1 MDRCFP
7 CSAAAH
13 HRPVTNPTCQVFS
26 SVFCSPS
33 TTQVRDSM
41 KHRMFAVSLLFVAAC
56 QQLATG
62 PGQSQLRVE
71 TTGTTFTRGAAPEFA
86 VIPFVVTN
94 QDSRPIYL
102 AWCGERLMAALD
114 RREAGQWVQ
123 HSGDGCLTNQDIS
136 PVELAPGATVQ
147 SQRGVTEAGEYRL
160 RLGSSGSPAEPSQWV
175 VVSNEFTI
183 Q

>member
-1 MDRCFP
+1 
-7 CSAAAH
+7 
-13 HRPVTNPTCQVFS
+13 
-26 SVFCSPS
+26 
-33 TTQVRDSM
+33 M
-41 KHRMFAVSLLFVAAC
+41 KHRVFAVGLLFVAAC

-62 PGQSQLRVE
+62 PGQSRLLIE
-71 TTGTTFTRGAAPEFA
+71 TAGTTFTRGAAPEFA

-94 QDSRPIYL
+94 QGSRSIYL
-102 AWCGERLMAALD
+102 ARCGERLMAAPD
-114 RREAGQWVQ
+114 RREAGQGVQ
-123 HSGDGCLTNQDIS
+123 HSGDGCLTNQDMS

-175 VVSNEFTI
+175 IVSNEFTI